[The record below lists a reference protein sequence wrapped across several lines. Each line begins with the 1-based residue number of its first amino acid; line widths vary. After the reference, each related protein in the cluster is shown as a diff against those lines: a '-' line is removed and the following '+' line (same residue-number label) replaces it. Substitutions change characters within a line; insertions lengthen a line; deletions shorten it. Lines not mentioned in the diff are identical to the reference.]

1 MPPKRS
7 TGRPPLMPTDEQRTL
22 VRELS
27 GMGMPRENIAKVIK
41 NKKGKGIS
49 IDTLVHHFKDE
60 LADGIA
66 QMNLTVA
73 KSLFAIATNPNGGAP
88 AVTACIFWLKTRAR
102 WRQNDSEYD
111 PNENPIRHDPDADID
126 G

>member
-1 MPPKRS
+1 MPRKGS
-7 TGRPPLMPTDEQRTL
+7 TDSYPLTPTEEQRTL

-41 NKKGKGIS
+41 NKKGNSIS
-49 IDTLVHHFKDE
+49 VQTLIRHFKDE

-66 QMNLTVA
+66 QMNLRVA
-73 KSLFAIATNPNGGAP
+73 KSLFAMATNPNGGAP